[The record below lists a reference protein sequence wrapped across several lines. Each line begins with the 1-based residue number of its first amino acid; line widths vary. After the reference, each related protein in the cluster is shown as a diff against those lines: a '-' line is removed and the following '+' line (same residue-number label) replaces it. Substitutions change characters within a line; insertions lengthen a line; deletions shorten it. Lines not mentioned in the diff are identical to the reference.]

1 MCVMHAGDAG
11 VLARATMQATLSGKG
26 RLQIVRRIAE
36 ATNAAKQAPT
46 MRAKA
51 VKALS
56 GVVKSDTSL
65 LALPDVQHSI
75 NGALKVGDNN
85 VLNLLS
91 PLYIKCDGCHLLIQ
105 LIQSSSITR
114 AGILMYQM
122 NSLHARVS
130 TQNAIGQ

>member
-1 MCVMHAGDAG
+1 MPECACRLPPCTPELPILHSLWWPRSRRAEMRTVHAEDAG
-11 VLARATMQATLSGKG
+11 MLARASTQAALSGRG

-36 ATNAAKQAPT
+36 ATSAAKQAPT

-75 NGALKVGDNN
+75 NGALKVGDRN
-85 VLNLLS
+85 V
-91 PLYIKCDGCHLLIQ
+91 C
-105 LIQSSSITR
+105 
-114 AGILMYQM
+114 
-122 NSLHARVS
+122 
-130 TQNAIGQ
+130 